1 MSAALIESESRYPG
15 LPRDQGMDRY
25 EREREGAMAALLP
38 LLPGASD
45 VLLAELLRAAYS
57 FGRRDGINHLR
68 EDLG

>member
-1 MSAALIESESRYPG
+1 MSGLIESESRYPG

-25 EREREGAMAALLP
+25 DRELERAMAALLP

-45 VLLAELLRAAYS
+45 VLLAELLRAAYA
-57 FGRRDGINHLR
+57 FGRRDGIIHLR